1 MITNRKPL
9 LVIWIALVLVGVL
22 ALPVNAGTTV
32 LSNNSGDS
40 STMWFISGEPS
51 LVMNGFDLTPLN
63 LQFPATID
71 RASIAVD
78 TPVPGTPIEV
88 LVYQDANGG
97 SPSDAQLV
105 GRTTVDITQAGVF
118 TAVFATP
125 VQVTQPVVWVG
136 FYLPV
141 NFRFLADTSG
151 SSVLTYWAWSTGTR
165 FDVANLASAQVLGPA
180 DGTAPVNINMD
191 GLARITAEISPA
203 GAAPGVEAAVAAGT
217 PIATPSILQGVG
229 GEANLNIMV
238 PYGTC
243 ETLFFDSEDELI
255 TFGGSINLHCVEL
268 WPGFA
273 PPAPP
278 GYVFRQLLYDVSIWT
293 AHSIVTDVLPFE
305 VTHCIEPFPDD
316 LPKAVVGLAYGAPRA
331 WHILPTLRFGNLVCA
346 EVTQPGN
353 LAYFIPAV

>member
-1 MITNRKPL
+1 MIRNRKL
-9 LVIWIALVLVGVL
+9 MLVIWIAVVLVAVL
-22 ALPVNAGTTV
+22 ALPVYAGSTV
-32 LSNNSGDS
+32 LTNNSGDGS
-40 STMWFISGEPS
+40 SVWFISGEPS

-71 RASIAVD
+71 RASISVD

-88 LVYQDANGG
+88 VVYQDANGG
-97 SPSDAQLV
+97 SPSDAQLA
-105 GRTTVDITQAGVF
+105 GRMTVDITQPGVF
-118 TAVFATP
+118 TAVFPTP
-125 VQVTQPVVWVG
+125 VQITQPVVWVG

-151 SSVLTYWAWSTGTR
+151 SSVLTYWAWSSGTR

-180 DGTAPVNINMD
+180 DGTAPVSINME
-191 GLARITAEISPA
+191 GLARFTAEISPA
-203 GAAPGVEAAVAAGT
+203 GATSGVQITTTPGT
-217 PIATPSILQGVG
+217 PVATPSILQGVG

-238 PYGTC
+238 SYATC

-255 TFGGSINLHCVEL
+255 TFGGSINLHCVEI

-273 PPAPP
+273 PPPP
-278 GYVFRQLLYDVSIWT
+278 LGYVHRQLLYDLSIWT
-293 AHSIVTDVLPFE
+293 SGGIITDTLPFE

-316 LPKAVVGLAYGAPRA
+316 LPKAVVGLAYGAPRT

-346 EVTQPGN
+346 EVTHPGN